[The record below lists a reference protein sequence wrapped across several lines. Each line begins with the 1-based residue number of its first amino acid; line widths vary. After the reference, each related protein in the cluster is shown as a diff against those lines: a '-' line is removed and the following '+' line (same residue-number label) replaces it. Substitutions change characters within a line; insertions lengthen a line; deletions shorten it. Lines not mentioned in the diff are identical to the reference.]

1 MTKKVVVEQVVT
13 SGGYSISAAGVTM
26 VTFKCK
32 YGELVN
38 TVQMLQLLNN
48 DIDIFATVPGE
59 KEKAVGHYFRLKQIV
74 IDGDGEQTIKLQGV
88 SEFTEVDTLSMLP
101 FKNAE
106 IPEFKVKFV
115 SDVEVESDDDD
126 DEDEWDDEDWE
137 EE

>member
-1 MTKKVVVEQVVT
+1 
-13 SGGYSISAAGVTM
+13 M

-48 DIDIFATVPGE
+48 DIDIFAMVPGE

-74 IDGDGEQTIKLQGV
+74 VDGDGEQTVKLQGV

-106 IPEFKVKFV
+106 IPEFRIKL
-115 SDVEVESDDDD
+115 SSSIELETEDDE
-126 DEDEWDDEDWE
+126 EDEWGNEDDWDE
-137 EE
+137 

>member
-1 MTKKVVVEQVVT
+1 MTEKVKVEQVVT

-48 DIDIFATVPGE
+48 DIDIVANVPGE
-59 KEKAVGHYFRLKQIV
+59 KEKAVGHYFRLKQITV
-74 IDGDGEQTIKLQGV
+74 DGDGEQTIKLQGV

-106 IPEFKVKFV
+106 IPEFRITL
-115 SDVEVESDDDD
+115 SSSIELETEDDE
-126 DEDEWDDEDWE
+126 EDEWGDEDDWDE
-137 EE
+137 